1 MKKFTTLFLAA
12 GMLMAAAAPA
22 NAVDVKLDGTYAFSF
37 ESGSM
42 GFGGANFEKA
52 LQRLRLGATMTAS
65 DNLSGYVQFQ
75 MGTDDWGT
83 ADSNAGFKNVST
95 RQIYIDWTVP
105 STDIKVRMGRS
116 CLGLPA
122 EAFGS
127 SSVIDS
133 GWGSH
138 DGVIVDVPVADWLG
152 LNAMWVRAGSDG
164 EADLDAGNNADMF
177 ALAAPM
183 KFTGFS
189 ITPYV
194 AYASIDD
201 GASGNITVSDG
212 DATLGMVGRNFQ
224 VVAEPL
230 AHDSNVFWAGFTS
243 TLTAFDPF
251 IVKLSFVYGH
261 QNYEGDG
268 PIVGGREP
276 NHAGGWNV
284 DDRSGWNVQLKASY
298 QLPFGTP
305 IVGAWYA
312 SGDDGDSKA
321 MRDGWMPTINGRF
334 VATQDFHDGAYGL
347 GGGLCTYNIAGTWG
361 IQAGIEQMSFLQD
374 LTHDF
379 KVTYIQGTNNTKW
392 IKEVKGQFEP
402 YMDITDMGAYAG
414 PYSYLTTSDSL
425 VEISLSNTYQ
435 IYKNLA
441 ANFEM
446 AYTINNFDED
456 LYTVNGAKNFTK
468 DDWRA
473 ALTFEYSF

>member
-83 ADSNAGFKNVST
+83 ADSNAGFKNIST

-127 SSVIDS
+127 SSVIDA

-164 EADLDAGNNADMF
+164 EADLDAGNNADML

-201 GASGNITVSDG
+201 GAAGCPTTTDG
-212 DATLGMVGRNFQ
+212 DATLYMKADGTIT
-224 VVAEPL
+224 ALE
-230 AHDSNVFWAGFTS
+230 HDSNVFWAGFTS
-243 TLTAFDPF
+243 TLSVFDPF
-251 IVKLSFVYGH
+251 TVNLSFVYG
-261 QNYEGDG
+261 QQKYEGQGADL
-268 PIVGGREP
+268 GG
-276 NHAGGWNV
+276 GDYL

-312 SGDDGDSKA
+312 SGDDSDA
-321 MRDGWMPTINGRF
+321 ETARAGWMPTITGRF

-379 KVTYIQGTNNTKW
+379 KVTFIQGTNNVAKVQDATA
-392 IKEVKGQFEP
+392 ELLDSDYYG
-402 YMDITDMGAYAG
+402 G